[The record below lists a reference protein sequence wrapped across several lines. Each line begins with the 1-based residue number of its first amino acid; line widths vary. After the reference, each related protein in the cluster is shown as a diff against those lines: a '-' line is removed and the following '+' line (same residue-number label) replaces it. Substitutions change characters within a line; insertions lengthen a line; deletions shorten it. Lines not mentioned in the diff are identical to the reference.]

1 MVNLTQ
7 AQAFSEEPYKFSAQ
21 KIGFF
26 NLAVV
31 AGQLIGMATAG
42 PIIDRISMWFTKRN
56 HGVRE
61 AEMRL
66 PAMVPFLL
74 IMMLGNFIVGFGYD
88 NHWNW
93 KAIVIV
99 GYSCAGI
106 QVAALPAIASTY
118 AIDSYKPATGS
129 IFVTITVVK
138 NLWGYG
144 LSKFVTEWSEADGF
158 LAPIMTNMS
167 LTILWC
173 LFGVLFWWKG
183 KKLRYWTRH
192 SKLHEGV

>member
-1 MVNLTQ
+1 MKTGILKGHPRKTQFSLYTIAPDPIRGLLRDFLAPFYLLTFPIVVFAAFIVSWSASSFLMVNLTQ

-42 PIIDRISMWFTKRN
+42 PIIDRISMWSTKRN

-66 PAMVPFLL
+66 PAMIPFVL

-88 NHWNW
+88 HEWNW
-93 KAIVIV
+93 KVWS
-99 GYSCAGI
+99 SCWN
-106 QVAALPAIASTY
+106 S
-118 AIDSYKPATGS
+118 S
-129 IFVTITVVK
+129 
-138 NLWGYG
+138 
-144 LSKFVTEWSEADGF
+144 WS
-158 LAPIMTNMS
+158 
-167 LTILWC
+167 
-173 LFGVLFWWKG
+173 
-183 KKLRYWTRH
+183 RY
-192 SKLHEGV
+192 